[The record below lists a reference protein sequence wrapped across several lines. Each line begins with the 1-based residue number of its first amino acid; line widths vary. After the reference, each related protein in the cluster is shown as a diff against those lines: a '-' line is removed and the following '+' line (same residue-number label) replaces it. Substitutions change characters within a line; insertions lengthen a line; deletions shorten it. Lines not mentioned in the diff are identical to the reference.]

1 MLDRLGNWFRRVTDS
16 LSDGYRE
23 AKKIGSNFW
32 EWLCDAPVIVK
43 AASRITVGLLGCLY
57 LVGYLPNPKA
67 VVRGTGV
74 FLQLVGFVLA
84 AYGLERTL
92 EEFGQTPS
100 TSRIW
105 SWVKGF
111 RRIFNTPPRW
121 EDRGDVR
128 ATIDFSDEASAEV
141 ERGIHP
147 PQTTPERIRR
157 LEQKLQDV
165 KDALNALRGDVFE
178 KLGQLEDK
186 IDEEVEAVEQE
197 VQAVREKVK
206 EANVGEGAL
215 WIEWGAVFSFV
226 YGVPLAS
233 FPSSF
238 LPAYRVLIIPVV
250 AGMLLGSLH
259 WYAD

>member
-1 MLDRLGNWFRRVTDS
+1 MLERLEEWFRGVRDS
-16 LSDGYRE
+16 LSDWYGE
-23 AKKIGSNFW
+23 VKKMGSNFVGW
-32 EWLCDAPVIVK
+32 CRDAPVVVIVLLG
-43 AASRITVGLLGCLY
+43 SIGLLPAWLFV
-57 LVGYLPNPKA
+57 VGYFPKPKP

-74 FLQLVGFVLA
+74 FLQLFGFVLA

-92 EEFGQTPS
+92 EKFGQTPS

-105 SWVKGF
+105 SWIKGF
-111 RRIFNTPPRW
+111 RRIFNIPPRW
-121 EDRGDVR
+121 EDRGDVQ

-147 PQTTPERIRR
+147 PQTTPERIRK

-165 KDALNALRGDVFE
+165 KNDLKALRGDVFE
-178 KLGQLEDK
+178 KVGQLEDK
-186 IDEEVEAVEQE
+186 VDEEVEAVEQE

-215 WIEWGAVFSFV
+215 WIEWGAVFSFI

-238 LPAYRVLIIPVV
+238 LPPHRVLIIPVV

-259 WYAD
+259 WCAD